1 MAPTSLN
8 PRILAL
14 PFSEEDRRYGAE
26 VGRRAGYSDEDVSNL
41 WPIIQMESSGDHTRW
56 GGDKNN
62 YFGIVQFGPEER
74 ARYGINTENPDL
86 RQQIDATWKFLSDR
100 GYKPGMGLNR
110 MYATVLAGS
119 PRYPARADSNGMS
132 GNLFATLYSRGTKT
146 YNDPDEADAPG
157 GSSSLSPL
165 SLGSLTL
172 TGIVNQINSGGLES
186 AIRTFTDA
194 DIERMAASLGPST
207 EQKARL
213 AELQGQNAASEAAVQ
228 RVIGKTAAD
237 YLPTKDSEFAKG
249 LPEVRGKIAPGAAV
263 VAQALASFGSA
274 LSGNQAYDQGMRQQI
289 AAAEEANAADKQRNY
304 QLMQQEA
311 NTRRMM
317 ALQFESDR
325 LGRVHAE
332 LVQQGA
338 TVAAAEAAS
347 RRAKVDLEISRN
359 ELQAKGDL
367 QSQQLNV
374 ELGKSLLAV
383 SGVLL
388 GKDGTA
394 TKVKKGSSETGDVI
408 TLKDMRDNE
417 EKLFSHW
424 VALSAQKKPDPQA
437 KALILNSLIQNW
449 ATYTDQDAAYGP
461 MDRLLAHSS
470 ELAAS
475 FGLSKEQ
482 VDAAI
487 NEQFKTSFMSMLQRS
502 ISNVDANGRP
512 QELVPGLFAKAVAL
526 KDSFGISDD
535 TIERISPGSIRHVPP
550 SSGGG
555 GGSSADNG
563 GWGDASHI
571 WRQAPS
577 SSDKKLSPTEV
588 AAQSMEEKAAAA
600 LSAGKRALAAA
611 TAEAANTPEGR
622 GMVEAGGSTEAM
634 NAARQQIDDA
644 NQAIEDAKLARKLLE
659 KGPPKLVVPA
669 EHTYINM
676 LKSRLNNTKAT
687 LEYFA
692 DLHRLGYDDPQNKL
706 DDIMA
711 AYQKLLKEY
720 DSYMQTKLPG
730 VQRGGTFGDEYQTPR
745 GVAELDPPP
754 VGPYD
759 SPEYKSWLAR
769 QRRNNR
775 RQRGNNR

>member
-1 MAPTSLN
+1 MALTSLN

-14 PFSEEDRRYGAE
+14 PFSEEDRRYGTE

-74 ARYGINTENPDL
+74 AKYGINTENPDL

-110 MYATVLAGS
+110 MYATVLSGS
-119 PRYPARADSNGMS
+119 PKYPDSKDSNGMS

-146 YNDPDEADAPG
+146 YNDPNEADAPG

-194 DIERMAASLGPST
+194 DIDRMAASLGPST

-237 YLPTKDSEFAKG
+237 YLPAKDSEFAKG

-359 ELQAKGDL
+359 ELQAKGDT
-367 QSQQLNV
+367 QAQQLNV
-374 ELGKSLLAV
+374 ELGKSLLTV
-383 SGVLL
+383 SGILL
-388 GKDGTA
+388 GKNGTA
-394 TKVKKGSSETGDVI
+394 TKVKKGKNETGDVI
-408 TLKDMRDNE
+408 TLKDMRENE
-417 EKLFSHW
+417 EKLFGNW
-424 VALSAQKKPDPQA
+424 VELSAQKKPDPQA
-437 KALILNSLIQNW
+437 KTLILNSLIQNW
-449 ATYTDQDAAYGP
+449 ATYTDQDSAYSP

-512 QELVPGLFAKAVAL
+512 QELVPGLFAKAVSL

-535 TIERISPGSIRHVPP
+535 VLEKISPGITHRVPA
-550 SSGGG
+550 
-555 GGSSADNG
+555 GSSHGPSPEQVALMERHKTALGRSAEVHNVDRRAEASRVTLELMEAD
-563 GWGDASHI
+563 
-571 WRQAPS
+571 
-577 SSDKKLSPTEV
+577 
-588 AAQSMEEKAAAA
+588 
-600 LSAGKRALAAA
+600 
-611 TAEAANTPEGR
+611 AANTFEAARRKALASPEGQ
-622 GMVEAGGSTEAM
+622 GTLAAGGETPEMIGARTLMENVAEARRLVKQGPPRNLKVPADRNYRTM
-634 NAARQQIDDA
+634 LEARLHNAAETLDYY
-644 NQAIEDAKLARKLLE
+644 AR
-659 KGPPKLVVPA
+659 
-669 EHTYINM
+669 
-676 LKSRLNNTKAT
+676 
-687 LEYFA
+687 
-692 DLHRLGYDDPQNKL
+692 LHELGYDDPEVKL
-706 DDIMA
+706 DDVMA
-711 AYQKLLKEY
+711 AYQKLLKEREFY
-720 DSYMQTKLPG
+720 DAKRRYEGST
-730 VQRGGTFGDEYQTPR
+730 
-745 GVAELDPPP
+745 
-754 VGPYD
+754 
-759 SPEYKSWLAR
+759 
-769 QRRNNR
+769 RNN
-775 RQRGNNR
+775 